1 MEIDG
6 IFLLADKTDLTYI
19 YLMLKWQILS
29 A

>member
-6 IFLLADKTDLTYI
+6 IFLLADKNDFIYI
-19 YLMLKWQILS
+19 YLMFKWQILS